1 MKKAKKIL
9 ALLLCAVLLIGAT
22 IAGTVAYLTSTAKVE
37 NTFTAGKVKITLD
50 EAKVDEYGE
59 VYMKDSGE
67 KDDDGNVIYVPVAEG
82 DEEAR
87 VSGNKYK
94 LVPGKTYIKD
104 PTIHVSADSEECY
117 LFAKIT
123 MGDKFT
129 ISGMTDW
136 TRITGT
142 DVWYYNTTAKANDN
156 VVVFKT
162 ITYSSAV
169 AGEETP
175 SESNIVV
182 TAYAVQKDSFDSAA
196 DAWEA
201 ANFN

>member
-175 SESNIVV
+175 PESDIVV
-182 TAYAVQKDSFDSAA
+182 EAYAVQKDSFDSAA